1 MQYSQIIKPENR
13 VILISGAS
21 SGIGLAT
28 AKYLLNEG
36 YTLSLGVRNIEK
48 TKELLSKFKSK
59 NYIVNKFE
67 ATELKTIDSWV
78 ENTVNNYGRIDG
90 LVNNAGILKIIS
102 FDEGEIEDL
111 NELWQVNLVAPFYL
125 TKLCLPHIKKTKN
138 GRIINIASTDG
149 KRYRESVS
157 VGYSMVKHALVSMS
171 HATRIEGWDDG
182 VRVTALCPGA
192 VETNLLNGIPGV
204 TSSKDRLKPE
214 TIAYAVSYILSLPNT
229 ASVSEFPMNTSLES
243 TIQET

>member
-1 MQYSQIIKPENR
+1 MQYSQILKPENR
-13 VILISGAS
+13 IILISGAS

-67 ATELKTIDSWV
+67 ATELTTIDSWV
-78 ENTVNNYGRIDG
+78 ENTVNKYGKIDG

-102 FDEGEIEDL
+102 FDDGEIEDL

-214 TIAYAVSYILSLPNT
+214 TIAYAVAYILSLPNT
-229 ASVSEFPMNTSLES
+229 ASVSELPMNTRLES
-243 TIQET
+243 TI

>member
-78 ENTVNNYGRIDG
+78 ENTVNNYGKIDG

-149 KRYRESVS
+149 KSYRESVS

-214 TIAYAVSYILSLPNT
+214 TIAYAVAYILSLPNT
-229 ASVSEFPMNTSLES
+229 ASVSELPMNTRLES
-243 TIQET
+243 TI

>member
-1 MQYSQIIKPENR
+1 MQYSQILKPENR

-78 ENTVNNYGRIDG
+78 ENTVNNYGKIDG

-204 TSSKDRLKPE
+204 TSSQDRLKPE
-214 TIAYAVSYILSLPNT
+214 TIAYAVAYILSLPNT
-229 ASVSEFPMNTSLES
+229 ASVSELPMNTRLES
-243 TIQET
+243 TI

>member
-48 TKELLSKFKSK
+48 TKELFSKFKSK

-78 ENTVNNYGRIDG
+78 ENTVNNYGKIDG

-214 TIAYAVSYILSLPNT
+214 TIAYAVAYILSLPNT
-229 ASVSEFPMNTSLES
+229 ASVSELPMNTRLES
-243 TIQET
+243 TI

>member
-48 TKELLSKFKSK
+48 TKELFSKFKSK

-67 ATELKTIDSWV
+67 ATELTTIDSWV

-171 HATRIEGWDDG
+171 HATRIEGWEDG

-192 VETNLLNGIPGV
+192 VDTNLLNGIPGV
-204 TSSKDRLKPE
+204 TSSKDRLKSE
-214 TIAYAVSYILSLPNT
+214 TIAYTIAYILSLPNT
-229 ASVSEFPMNTSLES
+229 ASVSELPMNTRLES
-243 TIQET
+243 TI

>member
-1 MQYSQIIKPENR
+1 MQYSQILNPENR

-28 AKYLLNEG
+28 AKLLLDEG

-67 ATELKTIDSWV
+67 ATELTTIDSWV
-78 ENTVNNYGRIDG
+78 ENTINKYGKIDG

-102 FDEGEIEDL
+102 FNEGEIEDL
-111 NELWQVNLVAPFYL
+111 NELWKVNVVSPFYL
-125 TKLCLPHIKKTKN
+125 TKLCLPHIKKRKN

-204 TSSKDRLKPE
+204 TASKDRLKPE
-214 TIAYAVSYILSLPNT
+214 TIAYAVAYILSLPNT
-229 ASVSEFPMNTSLES
+229 ASVSEFPINTRLES
-243 TIQET
+243 TI

>member
-78 ENTVNNYGRIDG
+78 ENTVNNYGKIDG

-204 TSSKDRLKPE
+204 TSSKDRLNPD
-214 TIAYAVSYILSLPNT
+214 TIAYAVAYILSLPNT
-229 ASVSEFPMNTSLES
+229 ASVSELPMNTRLES
-243 TIQET
+243 TI

>member
-214 TIAYAVSYILSLPNT
+214 TIAYAVAYILSLPNT
-229 ASVSEFPMNTSLES
+229 ASVSELPMNTRLES
-243 TIQET
+243 TI

>member
-1 MQYSQIIKPENR
+1 MQYSQIIEPENR

-48 TKELLSKFKSK
+48 TKELFSKYKSK

-67 ATELKTIDSWV
+67 ATELTTIDSWV
-78 ENTVNNYGRIDG
+78 ENTINKYGKIDG

-102 FDEGEIEDL
+102 FNEGEMEDL
-111 NELWQVNLVAPFYL
+111 NELWKVNVVSPFYL
-125 TKLCLPHIKKTKN
+125 TKLCLPHIKKRKN

-204 TSSKDRLKPE
+204 TASKDRLKPE
-214 TIAYAVSYILSLPNT
+214 TIAYAVAYILSLPNT
-229 ASVSEFPMNTSLES
+229 ASVSEFPMNTRLES
-243 TIQET
+243 SI

>member
-78 ENTVNNYGRIDG
+78 ENTVNNYGKIDG

-204 TSSKDRLKPE
+204 TASKDRLKPE
-214 TIAYAVSYILSLPNT
+214 TIAYAVAYILSLPNT
-229 ASVSEFPMNTSLES
+229 ASVSEFPMNTRLES
-243 TIQET
+243 SI

>member
-1 MQYSQIIKPENR
+1 MQYSQILKPENR

-78 ENTVNNYGRIDG
+78 ENTVNKYGKIDG
-90 LVNNAGILKIIS
+90 LINNAGILKIIS

-111 NELWQVNLVAPFYL
+111 NELWKVNLVAPFYL
-125 TKLCLPHIKKTKN
+125 TKLCLLQIKKTKN

-214 TIAYAVSYILSLPNT
+214 TIAYAVAYILSLPNT
-229 ASVSEFPMNTSLES
+229 ASVSELPMNTRLES
-243 TIQET
+243 TI

>member
-1 MQYSQIIKPENR
+1 MQYSQILNPENR

-28 AKYLLNEG
+28 AKFLLDEG

-67 ATELKTIDSWV
+67 ATELTTIDSWV
-78 ENTVNNYGRIDG
+78 ENTINKYGKIDG

-102 FDEGEIEDL
+102 FNEGEIEDL
-111 NELWQVNLVAPFYL
+111 NELWKVNVVAPFYL
-125 TKLCLPHIKKTKN
+125 SKLCLPHIKKTKN

-192 VETNLLNGIPGV
+192 VDTNLLKGIPGV

-214 TIAYAVSYILSLPNT
+214 TIAYAVAYILSLPNT
-229 ASVSEFPMNTSLES
+229 ASVSEFPINTRLES
-243 TIQET
+243 TI

>member
-78 ENTVNNYGRIDG
+78 ENTVNNYGKIDG

-138 GRIINIASTDG
+138 GIC
-149 KRYRESVS
+149 KKV
-157 VGYSMVKHALVSMS
+157 V
-171 HATRIEGWDDG
+171 
-182 VRVTALCPGA
+182 
-192 VETNLLNGIPGV
+192 
-204 TSSKDRLKPE
+204 
-214 TIAYAVSYILSLPNT
+214 
-229 ASVSEFPMNTSLES
+229 
-243 TIQET
+243 

>member
-1 MQYSQIIKPENR
+1 MQYSQILKPENR
-13 VILISGAS
+13 IILISGAS

-78 ENTVNNYGRIDG
+78 ENTVNNYGKIDG

-229 ASVSEFPMNTSLES
+229 ASVSEFPMNTRLES
-243 TIQET
+243 TI

>member
-78 ENTVNNYGRIDG
+78 ENTVNKYGKIDG
-90 LVNNAGILKIIS
+90 LINNAGILKIIS

-214 TIAYAVSYILSLPNT
+214 TIAYAVAYILSLPNT
-229 ASVSEFPMNTSLES
+229 ASVSEFPMNTRLES
-243 TIQET
+243 TI

>member
-1 MQYSQIIKPENR
+1 MQYSQILKPENR
-13 VILISGAS
+13 IILISGAS

-78 ENTVNNYGRIDG
+78 ENTVNKYGKIDG

-229 ASVSEFPMNTSLES
+229 ASVSEFPMNTRLES
-243 TIQET
+243 TI

>member
-78 ENTVNNYGRIDG
+78 ENTVNNYGKIDG

-192 VETNLLNGIPGV
+192 VETNLLNGIPGF

-214 TIAYAVSYILSLPNT
+214 TIAYAVAYILSLPNT
-229 ASVSEFPMNTSLES
+229 ASVSELPMNTRLES
-243 TIQET
+243 TI

>member
-78 ENTVNNYGRIDG
+78 ENTLNKYGKIDG

-157 VGYSMVKHALVSMS
+157 VG
-171 HATRIEGWDDG
+171 TQ
-182 VRVTALCPGA
+182 T
-192 VETNLLNGIPGV
+192 
-204 TSSKDRLKPE
+204 
-214 TIAYAVSYILSLPNT
+214 
-229 ASVSEFPMNTSLES
+229 
-243 TIQET
+243 